1 MLRYWTAGAAGT
13 VIVLAAA
20 FFILAR
26 FANHNVE
33 AGPAPALTITV
44 ATGMVTPDELRLDH
58 GRLYELTFVNG
69 GTTWRR
75 LSLDSDD
82 AEHLPVETNM
92 GEDTGTGAPQPG
104 IEIAAVPGQRASQ
117 LVRFKTHGTY
127 ELRSGVVGRSDGVMT
142 VLVTV
147 R

>member
-1 MLRYWTAGAAGT
+1 MLRYWTAGVAGT
-13 VIVLAAA
+13 FIILAAA

-33 AGPAPALTITV
+33 AGPAPSVTITI
-44 ATGMVTPDELRLDH
+44 AAGMVTPDELTLDH

-69 GTTWRR
+69 GSTWRR

-92 GEDTGTGAPQPG
+92 DDATGSGAPQPG
-104 IEIAAVPGQRASQ
+104 IEIAAVAGQRASQ
-117 LVRFKTHGTY
+117 LVRFKARGTY

>member
-1 MLRYWTAGAAGT
+1 MLRYWAAGFAGIAI
-13 VIVLAAA
+13 IVAAA

-33 AGPAPALTITV
+33 AGPAPALSITV
-44 ATGMVTPDELRLDH
+44 ASGMVTPDELTLDH

-69 GTTWRR
+69 GYTWRR

-82 AEHLPVETNM
+82 AEHLPVETNLSDAS
-92 GEDTGTGAPQPG
+92 GSGAPQPG
-104 IEIAAVPGQRASQ
+104 IEIVATAGQRASQ

-127 ELRSGVVGRSDGVMT
+127 ELRIEVVGRDDGVMT